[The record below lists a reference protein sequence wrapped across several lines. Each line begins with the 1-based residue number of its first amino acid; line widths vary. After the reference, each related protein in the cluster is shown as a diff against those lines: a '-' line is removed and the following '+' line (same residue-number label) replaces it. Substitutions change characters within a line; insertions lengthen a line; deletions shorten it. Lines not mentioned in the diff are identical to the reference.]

1 VERNFPLAIR
11 PSVSALGTRSLV
23 RLTLA
28 LWLAALPLHGLL
40 AQRPRSD
47 AQLDSLTRSVASQL
61 RCPVCQGESI
71 LDSPAS
77 LAQEMRALVR
87 AQLAQGKTPDEVKA
101 YFVSKY
107 GEWIL
112 LAPPASGFTLL
123 VYVLPIGAFLVGAA
137 IVFFAV
143 RRWTA
148 NTPTDTPDPAE
159 RVENEPTSIQR

>member
-1 VERNFPLAIR
+1 VLRVLHG
-11 PSVSALGTRSLV
+11 SGTFV
-23 RLTLA
+23 RRCLLA
-28 LWLAALPLHGLL
+28 LLLAGALPALAA
-40 AQRPRSD
+40 AQQGTSNE

-77 LAQEMRALVR
+77 LAQEMRQLVR
-87 AQLAQGKTPDEVKA
+87 QQLAEGRTPDQVKG

-123 VYVLPIGAFLVGAA
+123 VYALPIGALLVGALV
-137 IVFFAV
+137 VFFAV
-143 RRWTA
+143 RRWTGQQPQ
-148 NTPTDTPDPAE
+148 TPEGGVP
-159 RVENEPTSIQR
+159 NEH

>member
-1 VERNFPLAIR
+1 VFARRISRALRALAFA
-11 PSVSALGTRSLV
+11 V
-23 RLTLA
+23 
-28 LWLAALPLHGLL
+28 ALPIALSRAAM
-40 AQRPRSD
+40 AQQRSD

-77 LAQEMRALVR
+77 LAQEMRTLVR
-87 AQLAQGKTPDEVKA
+87 TQLAAGKTPDEVKA

-123 VYVLPIGAFLVGAA
+123 VYALPIGALLLGAG

-143 RRWTA
+143 RRWTNVPDDDERQNA
-148 NTPTDTPDPAE
+148 LKSGPGTDASP
-159 RVENEPTSIQR
+159 

>member
-1 VERNFPLAIR
+1 MSLGVAVQRGRSRLKCQTTLTPLSLLLEVELIIAPLVS
-11 PSVSALGTRSLV
+11 SV
-23 RLTLA
+23 
-28 LWLAALPLHGLL
+28 
-40 AQRPRSD
+40 AQRPRTD
-47 AQLDSLTRSVASQL
+47 AELDSVARSVASQL

-77 LAQEMRALVR
+77 LAQEMRTLVR
-87 AQLAQGKTPDEVKA
+87 SQLAQGKSPDEVKA

-123 VYVLPIGAFLVGAA
+123 VYALPLAALLIGAG

-143 RRWTA
+143 RRWTGA
-148 NTPTDTPDPAE
+148 PPPPTEEPE
-159 RVENEPTSIQR
+159 R

>member
-1 VERNFPLAIR
+1 MKARRVA
-11 PSVSALGTRSLV
+11 ALV
-23 RLTLA
+23 RPLLVLALTLA
-28 LWLAALPLHGLL
+28 PFSAAI

-47 AQLDSLTRSVASQL
+47 AEVDSLARSVASQL

-77 LAQEMRALVR
+77 LAQEMRTLVR
-87 AQLAQGKTPDEVKA
+87 TQLAQGKSPDEVKA

-123 VYVLPIGAFLVGAA
+123 VYALPVLALLVGAA

-143 RRWTA
+143 RRWTGQA
-148 NTPTDTPDPAE
+148 PE
-159 RVENEPTSIQR
+159 EEPESGVVKDQLL

>member
-1 VERNFPLAIR
+1 MTRHGHGTGEPHMVRRLLLLVALVAAP
-11 PSVSALGTRSLV
+11 VWSAS
-23 RLTLA
+23 
-28 LWLAALPLHGLL
+28 
-40 AQRPRSD
+40 AQRPRTD
-47 AQLDSLTRSVASQL
+47 AELDSLTRSVASQL

-77 LAQEMRALVR
+77 LAQEMRTLVR
-87 AQLAQGKTPDEVKA
+87 TQLAQGKSPDEVRA

-123 VYVLPIGAFLVGAA
+123 VYALPLAALLVGAA
-137 IVFFAV
+137 VVFFAV

-148 NTPTDTPDPAE
+148 PPPPPTE
-159 RVENEPTSIQR
+159 QR